1 MNYGKIWE
9 NDFKKAMGQTC
20 IRLYDTTNGYAG
32 VKNPCDFVYYLYPY
46 YYLFELKSTQ
56 HDRLPFSNITE
67 NQWQSMEYFDK
78 VYGANPC
85 IAVQFRK
92 SRECYIIPFN
102 VIQRMKQAGE
112 KSISIKQCRE
122 DIQVVV
128 IPCKYKITHCTI
140 NTDEFKNAL
149 QTIAQIKHKKER

>member
-9 NDFKKAMGQTC
+9 NDFKKALGQTC

-46 YYLFELKSTQ
+46 YFLFELKSTQ
-56 HDRLPFSNITE
+56 GDSLPFSNITD
-67 NQWQSMEYFDK
+67 NQWQSMQYFEK

-92 SRECYIIPFN
+92 SKECYLIPFN

-112 KSISIKQCRE
+112 KSINVITCRE
-122 DIQVVV
+122 DNNVYR
-128 IPCKYKITHCTI
+128 IPCKYKITHCDIEIST
-140 NTDEFKNAL
+140 FKHVL
-149 QTIAQIKHKKER
+149 QTIAVIKHEG

>member
-9 NDFKKAMGQTC
+9 QDFKKAMGQTC

-46 YYLFELKSTQ
+46 YFLFELRSTQ

-67 NQWQSMEYFDK
+67 NQWQSMDYFSK
-78 VYGANPC
+78 QYGVNPC

-92 SRECYIIPFN
+92 NKECYIIPFN
-102 VIQRMKQAGE
+102 AIQRMKQAGE
-112 KSISIKQCRE
+112 KSIHINTCRE
-122 DIQVVV
+122 HKDILE
-128 IPCKYKITHCTI
+128 IPCKYKITHCDIDT
-140 NTDEFKNAL
+140 TAFKNVL
-149 QTIAQIKHKKER
+149 YNIAVTNNKKE

>member
-9 NDFKKAMGQTC
+9 NDFKKALGQTC

-56 HDRLPFSNITE
+56 GDSLPFSNITD
-67 NQWQSMEYFDK
+67 NQYNAMEYFAK
-78 VYGANPC
+78 QYGTNPC

-92 SRECYIIPFN
+92 SKECYIIPFN

-112 KSISIKQCRE
+112 KSINVITCRE
-122 DIQVVV
+122 DKDVFI
-128 IPCKYKITHCTI
+128 IPCKYKITHCDI
-140 NTDEFKNAL
+140 NVTEFKNVLYNIAL
-149 QTIAQIKHKKER
+149 TKHKEG

>member
-56 HDRLPFSNITE
+56 HDRLSFSNITE
-67 NQWQSMEYFDK
+67 NQWQSMDYFSK
-78 VYGANPC
+78 QYGVNPC

-92 SRECYIIPFN
+92 SKECYIIPFN

-112 KSISIKQCRE
+112 KSVNVITCRE
-122 DIQVVV
+122 DKNIYK
-128 IPCKYKITHCTI
+128 IPCKYKITHCDI
-140 NTDEFKNAL
+140 NVFAFKHTL
-149 QTIAQIKHKKER
+149 QTIATKHKEG